1 MKVFVSYDPADGR
14 IISSEMGPPEMVKEA
29 KKRLSQSGRKFAH
42 HDSGVLADP
51 LNFYVKSGKI
61 VERPDLVPGS
71 AGVVQLNS
79 PDELPD
85 LPAGTMVTLDNFVLE
100 TMEKR
105 GKPSVIGKG
114 TETVHVR
121 IDAFPAK
128 PAFFNVGGA
137 TRLPPNPS
145 TPMGPTKRK
154 APAKRKARK

>member
-14 IISSEMGPPEMVKEA
+14 IVSSEMGPPEMVEEA
-29 KKRLSQSGRKFAH
+29 KKRLSQSGRKFAQ
-42 HDSGVLADP
+42 HDSNVLADP
-51 LNFYVKSGKI
+51 LNFYVKAGKI
-61 VERPDLVPGS
+61 VERPELVPGS
-71 AGVVQLNS
+71 VGVVQLNS

-100 TMEKR
+100 TMERR
-105 GKPSVIGKG
+105 GRPTVIGEGNEK
-114 TETVHVR
+114 VHVR

-145 TPMGPTKRK
+145 APMGATKRK